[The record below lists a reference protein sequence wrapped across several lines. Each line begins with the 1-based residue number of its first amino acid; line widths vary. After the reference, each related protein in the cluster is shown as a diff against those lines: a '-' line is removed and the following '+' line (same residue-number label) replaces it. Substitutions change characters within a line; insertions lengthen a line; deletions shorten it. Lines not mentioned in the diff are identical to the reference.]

1 MMGNHSPLQ
10 GGLGYLLIA
19 EIVIVTGL
27 VLTLIALI
35 LKRIR
40 FPQEALNLAAET
52 KPSEMIDATKT
63 PEYLELLAKLQSIEG
78 EKAQAMATPGSSEEV
93 APLKEKLAY
102 LENKLLEYEIVQ
114 EEIGALGELKAE
126 NEKLRAE
133 LVGLKNAQVTTQAEN
148 LIKEQFTEFSEPTQS
163 PEPVAEAK
171 QPLPGELENL
181 LSDIDSLGQGK
192 EPEKKP

>member
-1 MMGNHSPLQ
+1 MMDNHSPLQ

-27 VLTLIALI
+27 VFALIALI

-40 FPQEALNLAAET
+40 FPQEALPLPAPLET
-52 KPSEMIDATKT
+52 SSQAVMDVTKS

-78 EKAQAMATPGSSEEV
+78 EKAQALVNTVSSEEV
-93 APLKEKLAY
+93 GPLKEKLAY

-126 NEKLRAE
+126 NEKLKAE
-133 LVGLKNAQVTTQAEN
+133 LVGLKNAQVNSQTDN
-148 LIKEQFTEFSEPTQS
+148 LIKEQFKEFA
-163 PEPVAEAK
+163 EPVAEVK